1 MTAGKGRR
9 TAPRRS
15 IARWALGRQS
25 IATRLFVS
33 SAALVLVILLIAG
46 VVLSTLYRRTAERGF
61 DERLHVYLKSLVA
74 VVASPDESEHKD
86 PTNLGEPRFDLPL
99 SGWYW
104 QITRLDK
111 TPPETNGSTSLF
123 AGRLPELPDNGSA
136 KPGDPREGYITGP
149 DERRLRIVERVID
162 LGGDGRFRIQVAGDA
177 DEIERTIASFT
188 LALSLTFVLLGLL
201 LVGTTVVQV
210 RFGLQP
216 LSRLQTAVGAIR
228 RGQSDRIEGEWS
240 DDLAP
245 LAAETNLLIHANQ
258 EILER
263 ARTQVGNLAHALK
276 TPLSVIVNEAG
287 AAPGPLADKVREQAA
302 LMRDQVNW
310 YLERARAAARAGSVG
325 AATEVAPV
333 IDGLLRTAAKI
344 HRDRGVDFDGITPP
358 ELRFR
363 GERQDLEEMVG
374 NLVDNGGKWANAKVL
389 VTAELAVEKDAR
401 PFLRV
406 LVDDDG
412 PGLPES
418 ERAAMLKRGVRL
430 DESRPGSGLGLSIVA
445 DLSSLYG
452 GSLALGHSPLGGLR
466 AELVLPAV

>member
-1 MTAGKGRR
+1 VSPGRE
-9 TAPRRS
+9 S
-15 IARWALGRQS
+15 WALRRQS

-33 SAALVLVILLIAG
+33 SAVLSLVILLVAG
-46 VVLSTLYRRTAERGF
+46 VVLSTLYRRTAERSF

-74 VVASPDESEHKD
+74 AVAAPVDGDKQDAYS
-86 PTNLGEPRFDLPL
+86 LGEPRFDLPL

-104 QITRLDK
+104 QIARIDR
-111 TPPETNGSTSLF
+111 TPAEITGSTSLF
-123 AGRLPELPDNGSA
+123 GGRLPNLPPPQGRVR
-136 KPGDPREGYITGP
+136 PGDLREGYSTGP
-149 DERRLRIVERVID
+149 DERRLRLIERDVD
-162 LGGDGRFRIQVAGDA
+162 LGDDGRFRIQVAASA
-177 DEIERTIASFT
+177 DEIEETISSFT

-201 LVGTTVVQV
+201 LVGMTVVQV

-216 LSRLQTAVGAIR
+216 LARLHEAVGAIR
-228 RGQSDRIEGEWS
+228 RGETDRIEGEWP

-245 LAAETNLLIHANQ
+245 LAAETNLLIHANH

-287 AAPGPLADKVREQAA
+287 GDPGPLADKVREQATV
-302 LMRDQVNW
+302 MRDQLSW

-325 AATEVAPV
+325 SSTEIGPV
-333 IDGLLRTAAKI
+333 IDGLLRTATKI
-344 HRDRGVDFDGITPP
+344 HRDRNVAFDREVEPD
-358 ELRFR
+358 LRFR

-374 NLVDNGGKWANAKVL
+374 NLVDNGGKWANGRVL
-389 VTAELAVEKDAR
+389 VAIEPAPAR
-401 PFLRV
+401 DGRSFLRI

-418 ERAAMLKRGVRL
+418 DRATVLKRGARL
-430 DESRPGSGLGLSIVA
+430 DESRPGSGLGLSIVS
-445 DLSSLYG
+445 DLAGLYG
-452 GSLALGHSPLGGLR
+452 GSLGLADSPLGGLR

>member
-1 MTAGKGRR
+1 MTAGKGRW
-9 TAPRRS
+9 TAARWS
-15 IARWALGRQS
+15 IARWTLGRQS

-74 VVASPDESEHKD
+74 SGGLARRERAQGPDQPRRAPLRPAAVGLVLADHAARPDAARDEWLHLVVRGEASRA
-86 PTNLGEPRFDLPL
+86 PR
-99 SGWYW
+99 
-104 QITRLDK
+104 R
-111 TPPETNGSTSLF
+111 
-123 AGRLPELPDNGSA
+123 RRR
-136 KPGDPREGYITGP
+136 KPGDPREGYIIGP

-344 HRDRGVDFDGITPP
+344 HRDRGVEFDGAAPP

-389 VTAELAVEKDAR
+389 VTVELAAEKDAR

-452 GSLALGHSPLGGLR
+452 GSLALGDSPLGGLR